1 MKRRIVYTIPYHQRW
16 PLFFQRVLFGI
27 WVGLFAALFGLI
39 GLVRLL
45 HFLSTVT
52 WSF

>member
-1 MKRRIVYTIPYHQRW
+1 MRRQIIYTIPYHNRW
-16 PLFFQRVLFGI
+16 SLFFRRVLFRI
-27 WVGLFAALFGLI
+27 WIGLFVVLFGLI